1 MDDIIATG
9 HDHDDLLLDCLQVD
23 LIPAPEDATRGRVPV
38 GPGLEVAVCLVQDS
52 VALNS
57 ACIRYEEDM
66 SISIFLL

>member
-23 LIPAPEDATRGRVPV
+23 LIPAPEDAARGCVPV
-38 GPGLEVAVCLVQDS
+38 GPGLEVAVCLVQDG
-52 VALNS
+52 VTLNS